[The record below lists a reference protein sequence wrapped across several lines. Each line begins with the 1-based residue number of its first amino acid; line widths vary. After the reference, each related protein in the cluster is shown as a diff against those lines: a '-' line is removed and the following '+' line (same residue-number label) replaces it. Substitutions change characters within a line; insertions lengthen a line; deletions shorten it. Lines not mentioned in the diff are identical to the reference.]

1 MKCRPVNVPLS
12 NPPPALRYSSYGP
25 TWLLVVLIL
34 IVLFA
39 SISIVGALR
48 RIGDATEKTLA
59 IILETQATGKV
70 NRPSR

>member
-1 MKCRPVNVPLS
+1 MDI
-12 NPPPALRYSSYGP
+12 

-48 RIGDATEKTLA
+48 RIRAASEKALAILEDQSARQATENSS
-59 IILETQATGKV
+59 Q
-70 NRPSR
+70 